1 MLKCCNHNF
10 YASFTKVVADNSSF
24 FRKIEFGV
32 CPHCGVVWFKDYSRR
47 SDESEVVKLLR
58 GDKAKCQ
65 IKKWV
70 IEKRERK
77 CRASKSNQNVY
88 YGDFEKT
95 DKVDENGLPVYNQLR
110 INFNGEVEKLNEVT
124 TKVYYIKENSEEEVN
139 KEFLLP
145 EEERSIP
152 LRTLIPPEEISDE
165 TKTMQDT
172 SMAILQKRMPTGRT
186 FQEAAIE
193 NLMYEFLYGNLKVKE
208 MLDILTFMRDTSG
221 QKPPEPR
228 KSKSKSEPIPKMTPE
243 QEALFDKMIDEVEA
257 EIEAEEQEAER
268 KAQQEAL
275 LKSGQIIDV
284 EPVIENEHE
293 LDDYHERDNNPE
305 TDEEYDDYHERDNE
319 CSTTKIEF
327 VNREREKDFEQ
338 LLKKLFDSDDGSEN
352 ELKLPTVRDFEPE
365 LQKLEAI
372 EAEPVIEPLTEPVI
386 EPVIEPTPQPT
397 PQPTSQQKPAGH
409 IDQNELDMQ
418 AKRQIFYQRL
428 NNWRAS

>member
-193 NLMYEFLYGNLKVKE
+193 NLMYEFWYGNLKVKE

-243 QEALFDKMIDEVEA
+243 QEALFDKMLDEVEA

-284 EPVIENEHE
+284 EPVIEEQPE
-293 LDDYHERDNNPE
+293 L
-305 TDEEYDDYHERDNE
+305 DDYHERDNE

-338 LLKKLFDSDDGSEN
+338 LLKKLFDSDDDSEN

-397 PQPTSQQKPAGH
+397 PQPAPQPTSQQKPAGH